1 MPASIQREAN
11 DIYVLRISGILT
23 KPDLGEVQDLTAGEI
38 EKGAKPRML
47 VLLEDFQGFERGETW
62 GELEFLSTH
71 TNDIEKIAIVG
82 PPRWEADA
90 LAFAGAGSRRA
101 PVKFF
106 PTAKSSEAW
115 DWLG

>member
-11 DIYVLRISGILT
+11 DLYVLRISGTLT
-23 KPDLGEVQDLTAGEI
+23 KPDLGGVQSTATGEI

-47 VLLEDFQGFERGETW
+47 VLLEDFEGFERGETW

-82 PPRWEADA
+82 PPRWEAHA
-90 LAFAGAGSRRA
+90 LAFAGAGSRSA
-101 PVKFF
+101 PVRYF
-106 PTAKSSEAW
+106 PTAKSAEALT
-115 DWLG
+115 WLA